1 MEYSTDGV
9 VESDTI
15 PFDEAAEILNIV
27 SDCQVGVYVYTC
39 DICKKTL
46 LIHLGMFCM
55 NRFIIWEANKKNF
68 KAIQA
73 IVCITYI

>member
-1 MEYSTDGV
+1 MEYSTGGV

-27 SDCQVGVYVYTC
+27 SDCQAGVYVYTC
-39 DICKKTL
+39 DICKKIL

-55 NRFIIWEANKKNF
+55 NRFII
-68 KAIQA
+68 
-73 IVCITYI
+73 